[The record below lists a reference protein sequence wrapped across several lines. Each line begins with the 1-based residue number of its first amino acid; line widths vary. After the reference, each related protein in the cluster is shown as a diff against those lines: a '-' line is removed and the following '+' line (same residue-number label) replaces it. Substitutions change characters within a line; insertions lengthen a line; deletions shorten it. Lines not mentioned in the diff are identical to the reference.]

1 MIQIAL
7 ARCFG
12 EKKRRVIA
20 RVSPFC
26 HTSLRHVAVA
36 NSQTME
42 RHAPRHLMCS
52 RWALAAIGAGCLFP
66 GANTLATGSAADDF
80 PNKPIRILVG
90 YSAGSIV
97 DVAPRVVGAR
107 LVESW
112 KQQVIVENRPSAGGI
127 IAAQMAANAN
137 ADGYTLLS
145 VSASHAVAPAIYS
158 KLPYDTVRDF
168 AGITT
173 LVNVPAIL
181 VVNKSLGV
189 KTVADLIALAKAK
202 PGQLNFASA
211 GIGSATHFS
220 AEMFNRMAGVNIVHV
235 PYKWIPEALN
245 EVMSGRVQYFL
256 SSISTALPLVNEGKL
271 LALGVASPKR
281 SPTLPGVPTIAESG
295 LPGYTQ
301 VTWFGLLAPAKTPR
315 PVVEKIHQ
323 EISRILDL
331 PDMRQR
337 WAATGAEAAS
347 MTPAQFDKLIASDID
362 TYTKL
367 ARAANIKAD

>member
-1 MIQIAL
+1 MKLL
-7 ARCFG
+7 ARFPIG
-12 EKKRRVIA
+12 A
-20 RVSPFC
+20 R
-26 HTSLRHVAVA
+26 
-36 NSQTME
+36 
-42 RHAPRHLMCS
+42 
-52 RWALAAIGAGCLFP
+52 ALAAVAACWLLPVAGI
-66 GANTLATGSAADDF
+66 AADPVADF
-80 PNKPIRILVG
+80 PNKPIRVLVG

-97 DVAPRVVGAR
+97 DVAPRVVGAK
-107 LVESW
+107 LIESW

-158 KLPYDTVRDF
+158 KLPYDTVKDF
-168 AGITT
+168 AGIST

-181 VVNKSLGV
+181 VVNKALGV
-189 KTVADLIALAKAK
+189 RTVADLIALAKAK

-220 AEMFNRMAGVNIVHV
+220 AEMFNRMAGVDIVHV
-235 PYKWIPEALN
+235 PYKGIPEALN

-281 SPTLPGVPTIAESG
+281 SAMLPSVPTIAESG
-295 LPGYTQ
+295 LPGYSQ

-315 PVVEKIHQ
+315 PIVARIHD
-323 EISRILDL
+323 EVARILEA

-347 MTPAQFDKLIASDID
+347 MQPTQFDKLIASDID